1 MNKHHRDV
9 LFVPTNT
16 VGNGRH
22 TPIYKITCFAFL
34 RSPFALRSS
43 SGPLSSAEQNGSES
57 LISRWHFEQ
66 HFSLNPHADSVHLER
81 PSARS
86 TAHSST
92 DTHNANNCHLLTA
105 ALISPVRL
113 AAYPRSVSCPSED
126 MSTGQNAASA
136 RSDFPISVV
145 AYSIPES
152 TRSKFSTCT

>member
-16 VGNGRH
+16 VRTGDILQSMKSPVSR
-22 TPIYKITCFAFL
+22 FAFRPSL
-34 RSPFALRSS
+34 FVRTP
-43 SGPLSSAEQNGSES
+43 PSAEQNGSES

-92 DTHNANNCHLLTA
+92 DTHNANNCYLLTA